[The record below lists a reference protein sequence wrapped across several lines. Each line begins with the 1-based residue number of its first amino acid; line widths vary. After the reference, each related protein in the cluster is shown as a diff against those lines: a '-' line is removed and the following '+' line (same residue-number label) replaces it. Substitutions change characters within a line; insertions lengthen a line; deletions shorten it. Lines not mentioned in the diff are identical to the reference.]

1 MTVAENVSLKP
12 FNTFHI
18 DANTRYFSSIQST
31 ADFRVLMHT
40 EVFKKSPRLVLGG
53 GSNILFSGDFDG
65 LIIKNEIAG
74 IDLIK
79 ETQDHVW
86 IKTGSGENW
95 HDFVIT
101 CLKNKWY
108 GLENLS
114 LIPGSVGAA
123 PVQNIGAYGVELQD
137 LFEHLTAVDLETGN
151 SIDFEAGDCQFGY
164 RQSVFKGKFRQRLL
178 ITSVTLKLNKHPR
191 VNLSYRALS
200 DYFSGRDSANISPEE
215 VSQAVIDIR
224 QSKLPDPKTIG
235 NGGSFFKN
243 PVISAKEFEALH
255 QQYTTLPYFAESAGD
270 VKIPAGWL
278 IEQCGW
284 KGKRAGNA
292 GVHHKQA
299 LVLVNHGSATGP
311 EIVNLAREIEKSV
324 YDKFQIK
331 LEPEVN
337 II

>member
-1 MTVAENVSLKP
+1 MTVAENVSLKT

-18 DANTRYFSSIQST
+18 DANARYFSSIQSL

-40 EVFKKSPRLVLGG
+40 EVFKKNQRLVLGG
-53 GSNILFSGDFDG
+53 GSNVLFSGDFHG

-95 HDFVIT
+95 HDLVNT

-178 ITSVTLKLNKHPR
+178 ITSVTLKLNKHP
-191 VNLSYRALS
+191 
-200 DYFSGRDSANISPEE
+200 
-215 VSQAVIDIR
+215 
-224 QSKLPDPKTIG
+224 
-235 NGGSFFKN
+235 
-243 PVISAKEFEALH
+243 
-255 QQYTTLPYFAESAGD
+255 
-270 VKIPAGWL
+270 
-278 IEQCGW
+278 
-284 KGKRAGNA
+284 
-292 GVHHKQA
+292 
-299 LVLVNHGSATGP
+299 
-311 EIVNLAREIEKSV
+311 
-324 YDKFQIK
+324 
-331 LEPEVN
+331 
-337 II
+337 